1 MTVKLKT
8 AYALLLILV
17 LMALM
22 VPAVG
27 ETQARYENTEVWNT
41 VLTDLPDQVSSNYL
55 ENKENMPLTIVLEDM
70 EETTVRLDVPIML
83 QSGMDVAGALTW
95 RVDRPGY
102 ASAKMYLDGRELNQG
117 ESVELTDAPITVNL
131 VILAEEDAFQDP
143 REALEVN
150 VIVNWGNTLEGT
162 FRTRLAAVPV
172 PETEPVT
179 EPTTS
184 PDETQEDTDPA
195 GNPEE
200 SGETDETDGIHESG
214 ESEPEETEPA
224 PAEETEPVVV
234 PTVQLDAPGTY
245 PAEGELSLKI
255 TPSQGVTRVQ
265 VGLLEITPATQERTG
280 SVEIL
285 TLPEYTRFRYAGKQ
299 MQYMLPREGML
310 NLEFIPGQSTE
321 LLLDLTRT
329 SLAGQDLQLAV
340 VYYGEEDLLLNVLPI
355 SSMAQAAAPEYKLDA
370 RVLNKTNAITMDIPA
385 QWVTILTAKAD
396 DSWWEIEW
404 WNGSSYV
411 PVFYLKPVVNVARQQ
426 LEIACDQANLPL
438 AGTYRLTIRVTDGN
452 TPVRETQDTFFVVY
466 SDYTEIIETGG
477 AEQ

>member
-8 AYALLLILV
+8 VYALLLILV

-22 VPAVG
+22 IPAVG
-27 ETQARYENTEVWNT
+27 ETQARYENTQVWNT
-41 VLTDLPDQVSSNYL
+41 VLTDLPDQVSSNLLSGDSRRPVTILL
-55 ENKENMPLTIVLEDM
+55 EEM
-70 EETTVRLDVPIML
+70 EEENDVLYVDITL
-83 QSGMDVAGALTW
+83 QSGVDVAGALTW

-102 ASAKMYLDGRELNQG
+102 ASAKIYLDGRELNQG
-117 ESVELTDAPITVNL
+117 ELVELTDVSITVNL

-162 FRTRLAAVPV
+162 FRTQLAAVPV

-184 PDETQEDTDPA
+184 PDETQEDTDSA

-200 SGETDETDGIHESG
+200 SGETDETHESG
-214 ESEPEETEPA
+214 EFEPEETEPA
-224 PAEETEPVVV
+224 PVEETVPVVV
-234 PTVQLDAPGTY
+234 PTVQAEAPGTY
-245 PAEGELSLKI
+245 PAEGELNLKI
-255 TPSQGVTRVQ
+255 TPSLGVTRMQ
-265 VGLLEITPATQERTG
+265 LGLLEITPASETRTG
-280 SVEIL
+280 SMGIL
-285 TLPEYTRFRYAGKQ
+285 PMPEYTQFRYGEAA
-299 MQYMLPREGML
+299 MQYMLAQAGML
-310 NLEFIPGQSTE
+310 NLEFTPGQTME
-321 LLLDLTRT
+321 LRLDLSRT
-329 SLAGQDLQLAV
+329 TLAGKELSLV
-340 VYYGEEDLLLNVLPI
+340 LIYYGEGPEPLNLIPL
-355 SSMAQAAAPEYKLDA
+355 SSEAQAPTPEYKLDS
-370 RVLNKTNAITMDIPA
+370 RVLSSTNAITMEIPA
-385 QWVTILTAKAD
+385 QWVSILTAKTD

-404 WNGSSYV
+404 WNGSNYV
-411 PVFYLKPVVNVARQQ
+411 PVFYLKPVVNVAGQQ

-452 TPVRETQDTFFVVY
+452 TPVGEIQDTFFVVY